1 MYLNMAM
8 NILIGLIGIGIA
20 AFILNFPF
28 GMLRVKTRK
37 YSLNWLLCI
46 HLPVVPVVFL
56 RMITGFNYKVI
67 PFTLIFSVLGQL
79 LGVRTG
85 RRLWFGS

>member
-1 MYLNMAM
+1 MNMAM
-8 NILIGLIGIGIA
+8 NILIGFIGIGIA

-37 YSLNWLLCI
+37 YSFNWLLCI

-56 RMITGFNYKVI
+56 RMLTGFNYKVI
-67 PFTLIFSVLGQL
+67 PFTLIFSVLGQF

-85 RRLWFGS
+85 KRLWFGS